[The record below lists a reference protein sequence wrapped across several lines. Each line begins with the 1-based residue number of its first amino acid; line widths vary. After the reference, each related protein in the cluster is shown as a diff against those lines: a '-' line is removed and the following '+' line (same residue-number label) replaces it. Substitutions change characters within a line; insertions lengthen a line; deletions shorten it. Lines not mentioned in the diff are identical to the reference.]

1 MQEHNNYRYFLELGF
16 DGTAYHGWQI
26 QPNAISIQQILDE
39 AISMVLREKINLTG
53 AGRTDAGVHAKRY
66 TAHFNSLHSPALLHK
81 TDLVYKLNHLL
92 PPDIALYN
100 LYPVREDAHA
110 RYSAIS
116 RSYEYRISRRKDPF
130 LINKAWLQE
139 RKMDFEAIQEA
150 TAILFEYEDFE
161 CFSKSNTQVNNYR
174 CKIVE
179 AHWRKEEH
187 QWIFTIRANRFLRNM
202 VRAIVGTLADVGL
215 GKINAE
221 QMKQIIESKNRSN
234 AGYSVPG
241 CGLYFMGA
249 EYDRSILLL

>member
-1 MQEHNNYRYFLELGF
+1 MQEHNHYRYFIELGF

-26 QPNAISIQQILDE
+26 QPNAVCVQQLLEE
-39 AISMVLREKINLTG
+39 AISMVLREKISLTG
-53 AGRTDAGVHAKRY
+53 AGRTDTGVHAKKY
-66 TAHFNSLHSPALLHK
+66 TAHFDSLHSPALLQEA
-81 TDLVYKLNHLL
+81 DLVYKLNRIL
-92 PPDIALYN
+92 PADIAIYDLF
-100 LYPVREDAHA
+100 PVQADAHA

-139 RKMDFEAIQEA
+139 REMDFGAMQEA
-150 TAILFEYEDFE
+150 SALLFEYEDFE
-161 CFSKSNTQVNNYR
+161 CFSKSNTQVKHYR
-174 CKIVE
+174 CKIEE
-179 AHWRKEEH
+179 AHWRKEDC

-202 VRAIVGTLADVGL
+202 VRAIVGTLTDVGL

-249 EYDRSILLL
+249 AYDKSILLP

>member
-16 DGTAYHGWQI
+16 DGTAYHGWQT
-26 QPNAISIQQILDE
+26 QPNAVSVQQILDE
-39 AISMVLREKINLTG
+39 AISMVLREKISLTG
-53 AGRTDAGVHAKRY
+53 AGRTDTGVHAKRY
-66 TAHFNSLHSPALLHK
+66 TAHFNSLCTPALLHK
-81 TDLVYKLNHLL
+81 ADLVYKLNHFL
-92 PPDIALYN
+92 PPDIALYD
-100 LYPVREDAHA
+100 LYPVRANAHA

-139 RKMDFEAIQEA
+139 RKMDYEAMQEA

-174 CKIVE
+174 CKIDE
-179 AHWRKEEH
+179 AHWRIEEH

-221 QMKQIIESKNRSN
+221 QLKQIIESKNRSN

-241 CGLYFMGA
+241 CGLYFLGA
-249 EYDRSILLL
+249 EYDSSILLS